1 MASRMTTDRRRAPR
15 VKMAL
20 PLTVTGQGKAFLVQT
35 KNLSATGAYCAFR
48 QFVSPMTKLR
58 VRVEVT
64 TGSHPRI
71 ISCEG
76 VVVRVDPP
84 KPSRDQKHYDVAIFF
99 HDLADDD
106 RFSLA
111 RYVQEHLKP
120 ISSDE

>member
-1 MASRMTTDRRRAPR
+1 MASRMTMERRRAPR
-15 VKMAL
+15 IETRL
-20 PLTVTGQGKAFLVQT
+20 PVTVTGQGKAFLVQT
-35 KNLSATGAYCAFR
+35 KNLSATGAYCAFK
-48 QFVSPMTKLR
+48 QFVRPMTKLR
-58 VRVEVT
+58 VRMEVT
-64 TGSHPRI
+64 SGSHPCI

-84 KPSRDQKHYDVAIFF
+84 KPSRHHKHYDVAIFF

-111 RYVQEHLKP
+111 RYVQEHLNP